1 MLNVAISDWVVATT
15 SEDELVHGYVE
26 AIAWQHGIAFVHV
39 IASDQDEI
47 IGHQIEVKLSSVKA
61 LPLSGL
67 DTEAS
72 IRSMIDLALSR
83 QRRTVVLGAFRDFT
97 HLAVQRIK
105 DDQRHSDLRFLP
117 EPTRRG
123 STVMVGK

>member
-1 MLNVAISDWVVATT
+1 MLNIAISDWVVATT
-15 SEDELVHGYVE
+15 SDDEMVHGYVE

-61 LPLSGL
+61 LPVSGL

-72 IRSMIDLALSR
+72 VRSMIDLALSLR
-83 QRRTVVLGAFRDFT
+83 DEVWFLELSATLLALQSNELKTAKDKVFHGFYQNRLG
-97 HLAVQRIK
+97 V
-105 DDQRHSDLRFLP
+105 DQL
-117 EPTRRG
+117 
-123 STVMVGK
+123 

>member
-15 SEDELVHGYVE
+15 SEDELVHGYLE

-47 IGHQIEVKLSSVKA
+47 VGHQIEVKLSSVKA
-61 LPLSGL
+61 LPVSGL

-72 IRSMIDLALSR
+72 VRSMIDLALSVR
-83 QRRTVVLGAFRDFT
+83 DEQWFLELSTSLLALQSNESKTTKDTVISGFYQNRLG
-97 HLAVQRIK
+97 V
-105 DDQRHSDLRFLP
+105 DQ
-117 EPTRRG
+117 T
-123 STVMVGK
+123 

>member
-1 MLNVAISDWVVATT
+1 MLNVTISDWVVATT

-39 IASDQDEI
+39 IASDQEEI

-61 LPLSGL
+61 LPVSGL

-72 IRSMIDLALSR
+72 VRSMIDLALSVR
-83 QRRTVVLGAFRDFT
+83 DEQWFLELSSNLLALQSSESKTTKDTVISGFYPNRLG
-97 HLAVQRIK
+97 V
-105 DDQRHSDLRFLP
+105 DQL
-117 EPTRRG
+117 
-123 STVMVGK
+123 

>member
-1 MLNVAISDWVVATT
+1 MLNVAISDWIVATT
-15 SEDELVHGYVE
+15 SEDELIHGYVE

-72 IRSMIDLALSR
+72 VRSMIDLALSVR
-83 QRRTVVLGAFRDFT
+83 DEQWFLELSTTLLNLQSNESKTNKDTVISGFYQNRLG
-97 HLAVQRIK
+97 V
-105 DDQRHSDLRFLP
+105 DQL
-117 EPTRRG
+117 
-123 STVMVGK
+123 

>member
-1 MLNVAISDWVVATT
+1 MLNIAISDWVVATT

-47 IGHQIEVKLSSVKA
+47 IGHQIEVKLASVKA
-61 LPLSGL
+61 LPVSGL

-72 IRSMIDLALSR
+72 VRSMIDLALS
-83 QRRTVVLGAFRDFT
+83 LRDEAWFLELSAT
-97 HLAVQRIK
+97 LRLLLSNELKITK
-105 DDQRHSDLRFLP
+105 DK
-117 EPTRRG
+117 
-123 STVMVGK
+123 VI

>member
-72 IRSMIDLALSR
+72 VRSLIDLALSVKDE
-83 QRRTVVLGAFRDFT
+83 QWFLELSTTLLNLQSNESKTTKDTVISGFYQNRLG
-97 HLAVQRIK
+97 V
-105 DDQRHSDLRFLP
+105 DQL
-117 EPTRRG
+117 
-123 STVMVGK
+123 

>member
-15 SEDELVHGYVE
+15 SEDEMVHGYVE

-47 IGHQIEVKLSSVKA
+47 IGHLIEVKLSSVKA
-61 LPLSGL
+61 LPTSGL

-72 IRSMIDLALSR
+72 VRSMIDIALE
-83 QRRTVVLGAFRDFT
+83 
-97 HLAVQRIK
+97 IK
-105 DDQRHSDLRFLP
+105 DEQWFMELTDSLLSLQSN
-117 EPTRRG
+117 ESKTPTDKVIRG
-123 STVMVGK
+123 SYSNRLGVDQL